1 MAEKVD
7 SLRRGL
13 DEAVEFARTF
23 RFEMTPDYLA
33 LIERV
38 EALPANQN
46 GADKS
51 GRWLGSRAYARS
63 LLARVSRLPN
73 DR

>member
-1 MAEKVD
+1 MD
-7 SLRRGL
+7 PLLRAL

-38 EALPANQN
+38 EALPINQDD
-46 GADKS
+46 ADKS
-51 GRWLGSRAYARS
+51 GLWRGHVRDRQHFKNAR
-63 LLARVSRLPN
+63 RVR
-73 DR
+73 